1 MANVFIVLASIILTA
16 LCFAAVGYL
25 VILYCHPEEKEMN
38 SSMVYKIFIVLGFTG
53 GIVQIAMI
61 PLDVENIR
69 SDYGLSM
76 YTAWTLILLIN
87 VILMVLIVPFL
98 LFFYETDTDANVV
111 SSA

>member
-1 MANVFIVLASIILTA
+1 MANVFIVLASIVLTT
-16 LCFAAVGYL
+16 LCFAAIGYL

-38 SSMVYKIFIVLGFTG
+38 SGIVYKVFIVLGFTG

-76 YTAWTLILLIN
+76 YSAWTIILLIN

-111 SSA
+111 DIL

>member
-1 MANVFIVLASIILTA
+1 
-16 LCFAAVGYL
+16 
-25 VILYCHPEEKEMN
+25 
-38 SSMVYKIFIVLGFTG
+38 
-53 GIVQIAMI
+53 MI

-111 SSA
+111 NHL